1 MRRRMPGERDISV
14 GPVRL
19 NPIGSF
25 PLWVYKFG
33 GTGTKAVVRNIE
45 RADEE
50 GKRKQRAA
58 GALGLDMYNMRE
70 PLEKAGLICLDEP
83 LSD

>member
-1 MRRRMPGERDISV
+1 MPGERDISV

-25 PLWVYKFG
+25 PLRVYRFG
-33 GTGTKAVVRNIE
+33 GTGMKAVVVRNIE

-50 GKRKQRAA
+50 GKQLAA
-58 GALGLDMYNMRE
+58 GALGLDMHNMRE
-70 PLEKAGLICLDEP
+70 PLKKAGLIYLDDP